1 MSDFCIQGGRR
12 VQIIPNFVDIL
23 YGWSKTKTLML
34 KNDRLAA
41 SSVCHDL
48 NPIET
53 GMLRCGLYAR
63 RCFPR
68 WRWRSSWGWAWT
80 APASSA
86 ASSPGR
92 RPRSLLK
99 GGKHCAF
106 YQHSMRGY
114 NFKPCSKNRFCP
126 LDEGLPSWNKR
137 FKCRPYQ
144 ANQIPRMRVSL
155 FGISP
160 LLCLHPA
167 MYTANWRNVM
177 KKRETVQG
185 DPSCWW
191 KPAVDLVP
199 TILAAGGPLL

>member
-23 YGWSKTKTLML
+23 YGWSETKTLML

-99 GGKHCAF
+99 GGIHFAF
-106 YQHSMRGY
+106 NKPSMPGY
-114 NFKPCSKNRFCP
+114 NFIITHNPIQGDIFSPIGWRIAQLECKGSMKRRPTRAIKN
-126 LDEGLPSWNKR
+126 
-137 FKCRPYQ
+137 
-144 ANQIPRMRVSL
+144 PRMRELGCSVFPRHSL
-155 FGISP
+155 NTKFTS
-160 LLCLHPA
+160 
-167 MYTANWRNVM
+167 
-177 KKRETVQG
+177 
-185 DPSCWW
+185 
-191 KPAVDLVP
+191 
-199 TILAAGGPLL
+199 

>member
-23 YGWSKTKTLML
+23 YGWSETKTLML

-53 GMLRCGLYAR
+53 GMLRCGLYAM

-99 GGKHCAF
+99 GGIHCAF

-160 LLCLHPA
+160 LLCLHLA
-167 MYTANWRNVM
+167 IYTANWRNVM

-185 DPSCWW
+185 DSSCWW
-191 KPAVDLVP
+191 KPPVDLIP